1 MDIGLVGLGKMG
13 GNMRTRLRNAGHDVV
28 GYDRNPEVSDVG
40 SLAELVKALPAEGP
54 KVVWVMVPAGDPTR
68 ETVRELADLLEEGDL
83 VVDGGN
89 SKWTDDK
96 INADL
101 LGEQGVGFVDCG
113 VSGGV
118 WGLENGYALMYGGSD
133 EDVAKVRPAFEAL
146 KPEGEAGMVHAG
158 KSPGA
163 GHFAKMVHNGIE
175 YAMMQA
181 YAEGWELLEK
191 VDLVDNVTEVFDSWR
206 EGTVIRSWLLDLL
219 VTALKDDQHLEEI
232 RGYAEDSGEGRW
244 TVQAAIDNA
253 VPMHVIAASLFA
265 RFTSRQDDSP
275 AMKAIAAMRN
285 QFGGHAATRA
295 TGRPPTTQ
303 DVESPADK

>member
-1 MDIGLVGLGKMG
+1 MHIGLVGLGKMG
-13 GNMRTRLRNAGHDVV
+13 GNMRTRMRDGGVTV
-28 GYDRNPEVSDVG
+28 IGFDRNPDVSDVG
-40 SLAELVKALPAEGP
+40 SLEELVEQLPSP

-68 ETVRELADLLEEGDL
+68 ETVRQLGELLSEGDL

-89 SKWTDDK
+89 SKYTDDQA
-96 INADL
+96 NAEM
-101 LGEQGVGFVDCG
+101 LGTKGIGFVDCG

-118 WGLENGYALMYGGSD
+118 WGLQNGYALMCGGSD
-133 EDVAKVRPAFEAL
+133 ADVAKVQPALDAL
-146 KPEGEAGMVHAG
+146 KPDEGGFVHAG
-158 KSPGA
+158 KKPGA

-175 YAMMQA
+175 YAMMQS

-206 EGTVIRSWLLDLL
+206 SGTVIRSWLLDLL
-219 VTALKDDQHLEEI
+219 VAAVEEDPHLDKI
-232 RGYAEDSGEGRW
+232 RGYADDSGEGRW
-244 TVQAAIDNA
+244 TVEAAIENA

-285 QFGGHAATRA
+285 QFGGHAVHTE
-295 TGRPPTTQ
+295 PPVGG
-303 DVESPADK
+303 DANPG

>member
-13 GNMRTRLRNAGHDVV
+13 GNMRTRLRDAGHTVV
-28 GYDRNPEVSDVG
+28 GYDRNPDVADVD
-40 SLAELVKALPAEGP
+40 SLAAMLDKLPSP

-68 ETVRELADLLEEGDL
+68 ETVRALGELLGEGDL

-89 SKWTDDK
+89 SKWTDDQ
-96 INADL
+96 INAEML
-101 LGEQGVGFVDCG
+101 AKKGIGFVDCG

-118 WGLENGYALMYGGSD
+118 WGLQNGYALMCGGTD
-133 EDVAKVRPAFEAL
+133 EDVAKVQPALDAL
-146 KPEGEAGMVHAG
+146 KPQDGGFVHAG
-158 KSPGA
+158 KKPGA

-175 YAMMQA
+175 YAMMQS

-206 EGTVIRSWLLDLL
+206 SGTVIRSWLLDLL
-219 VTALKDDQHLEEI
+219 VAAVEKDPHLENI
-232 RGYAEDSGEGRW
+232 AGYADDSGEGRW
-244 TVQAAIDNA
+244 TVEAAIENA
-253 VPMHVIAASLFA
+253 VPMNVIAASLFA

-285 QFGGHAATRA
+285 QFGGHAVHTE
-295 TGRPPTTQ
+295 PPVGG
-303 DVESPADK
+303 DANPG